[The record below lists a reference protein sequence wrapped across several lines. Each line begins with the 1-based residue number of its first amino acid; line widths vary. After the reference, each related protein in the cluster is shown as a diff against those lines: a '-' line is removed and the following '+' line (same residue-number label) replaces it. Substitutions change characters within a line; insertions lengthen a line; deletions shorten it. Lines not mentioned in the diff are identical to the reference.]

1 MSVRRIKT
9 NGNIHQRKDTGDY
22 IGVVWYVDDDGKDKR
37 KSFSAKTKAGVQ
49 TKITNYI
56 AEFNQSVEESD
67 ESRKTLKDSMQTWLE
82 VFKFPSV
89 ERTTYDR
96 LECTAKNHV
105 YPELGSKVVSTI
117 KAADIKKLLNDRMSQ
132 GYAYTTVKKIHG
144 ILNEYFR
151 FLIEQEYIE
160 KNPMRSVPMI
170 KKQNFMAAQGKENL
184 PTSDTVTI
192 FTDEEI
198 QKFKEECVKTWGT
211 GKRMYQQSAAYI
223 LMLNTGLR
231 TGELLG
237 LLNSDINLENRV
249 MHINQAVKEVQ
260 KRDGVE
266 LESGREIE
274 VGKPKSATSKRIVP
288 LNNTAVEA
296 IKELREEFYF
306 GEDTPLVCDSKGNYT
321 KPSNFRKRFYRI
333 LDAAGIERKGLHSLR
348 HTFATNLVNGI
359 KQPDGTIK
367 SLTPRQVGD
376 LLGHSTS
383 QITEMYY
390 VKRDNSRLI
399 GITDSFEI

>member
-22 IGVVWYVDDDGKDKR
+22 IGVVRYVDDDGEIKR
-37 KSFSAKTKAGVQ
+37 KSFSSKTKSEAQ
-49 TKITNYI
+49 QKITNYI
-56 AEFNQSVEESD
+56 MEFNKSIEESD
-67 ESRKTLKDSMQTWLE
+67 ESRKKLKDSMQSWLE

-96 LECTAKNHV
+96 LESTARIHV
-105 YPELGSKVVSTI
+105 YPALGDKVVSTI
-117 KAADIKKLLNDRMSQ
+117 KAADIKKLLNDKMND
-132 GYAYTTVKKIHG
+132 GYAYSTVKKIHG
-144 ILNEYFR
+144 IMGEYFK

-198 QKFKEECVKTWGT
+198 RKFKEECVRTWGT
-211 GKRMYQQSAAYI
+211 GKRLYQQSAAYI

-237 LLNSDINLENRV
+237 LLNSDIDLENRV

-274 VGKPKSATSKRIVP
+274 VGKPKSATSKRTVP
-288 LNNTAVEA
+288 LNNTAIEA
-296 IKELREEFYF
+296 IKELRAEFYF
-306 GEDTPLVCDSKGNYT
+306 GEDSPLVCDSKGNYT

-333 LDAAGIERKGLHSLR
+333 LDGAGIEHKGLHSLR

-399 GITDSFEI
+399 GITDNFEI

>member
-37 KSFSAKTKAGVQ
+37 KSFSAKTKSEVQ
-49 TKITNYI
+49 QKITNYI

-67 ESRKTLKDSMQTWLE
+67 ESRKKLKDSMQSWLE

-96 LECTAKNHV
+96 LESTARIHV
-105 YPELGSKVVSTI
+105 YPTLGDKVVSTI
-117 KAADIKKLLNDRMSQ
+117 KAADIKKLLNDKMND
-132 GYAYTTVKKIHG
+132 GYAYSTVKKIHG
-144 ILNEYFR
+144 IIGEYFK

-170 KKQNFMAAQGKENL
+170 KKSNFMAAQGKENL
-184 PTSDTVTI
+184 PTCDTVVV

-198 QKFKEECVKTWGT
+198 QKFKEECVRTWGT

-237 LLNSDINLENRV
+237 LLNSDIDLENRV
-249 MHINQAVKEVQ
+249 LHINQAVKEVQ

-266 LESGREIE
+266 FESGREIE
-274 VGKPKSATSKRIVP
+274 VGKPKTATSKRTVP

-296 IKELREEFYF
+296 IKELRAEFYF
-306 GEDTPLVCDSKGNYT
+306 GEDSPLVCDSKGNYT
-321 KPSNFRKRFYRI
+321 KPSNLRKRYYRI
-333 LDAAGIERKGLHSLR
+333 LEAAGIEQKGLHSLR
-348 HTFATNLVNGI
+348 HTFATNLVNGV

-367 SLTPRQVGD
+367 CLTPRQAGD

-390 VKRDNSRLI
+390 VKRDNTRLI
-399 GITDSFEI
+399 GITDYFEI

>member
-1 MSVRRIKT
+1 M
-9 NGNIHQRKDTGDY
+9 
-22 IGVVWYVDDDGKDKR
+22 VWYVDDDGKDKR
-37 KSFSAKTKAGVQ
+37 KSFSAKTKSEVQ
-49 TKITNYI
+49 QKITNYI

-67 ESRKTLKDSMQTWLE
+67 ESRKKLKDSMQSWLE

-96 LECTAKNHV
+96 LESTARIHV
-105 YPELGSKVVSTI
+105 YPALGDKVVSTI
-117 KAADIKKLLNDRMSQ
+117 KATDIKKLLNDKMND
-132 GYAYTTVKKIHG
+132 GYAYSTVKKIHG
-144 ILNEYFR
+144 IIGEYFK

-184 PTSDTVTI
+184 PTCDTVVV

-198 QKFKEECVKTWGT
+198 AKFKEECVRTWGT

-237 LLNSDINLENRV
+237 LLNSDIDLENRV
-249 MHINQAVKEVQ
+249 LHINQAVKEVQ

-266 LESGREIE
+266 FESGREIE
-274 VGKPKSATSKRIVP
+274 VGKPKTATSKRTVP

-296 IKELREEFYF
+296 IKELRAEFYF
-306 GEDTPLVCDSKGNYT
+306 GEDSPLVCDSKGNYT
-321 KPSNFRKRFYRI
+321 KPSNLRKRYYRI
-333 LDAAGIERKGLHSLR
+333 LEAAGIEQKGLHSLR
-348 HTFATNLVNGI
+348 HLLAGGGPFCRHCRHF
-359 KQPDGTIK
+359 
-367 SLTPRQVGD
+367 PRPTG
-376 LLGHSTS
+376 
-383 QITEMYY
+383 E
-390 VKRDNSRLI
+390 
-399 GITDSFEI
+399 

>member
-37 KSFSAKTKAGVQ
+37 KSFSAKTKSEVQ
-49 TKITNYI
+49 QKITNYI

-67 ESRKTLKDSMQTWLE
+67 ESRKKLKDSMQSWLE

-96 LECTAKNHV
+96 LESTARIHV
-105 YPELGSKVVSTI
+105 YPALGDKVVSTV
-117 KAADIKKLLNDRMSQ
+117 KAADIKKLLNDKMND
-132 GYAYTTVKKIHG
+132 GYAYSTVKKIHG
-144 ILNEYFR
+144 IIGEYFK

-160 KNPMRSVPMI
+160 KNPMRNVPMI
-170 KKQNFMAAQGKENL
+170 KKPNFMAAQGKENL
-184 PTSDTVTI
+184 PTCDTVVV

-198 QKFKEECVKTWGT
+198 QKFKEECVRTWGT

-237 LLNSDINLENRV
+237 LLNSDIDLENRV
-249 MHINQAVKEVQ
+249 MHINQAVKEIQ

-266 LESGREIE
+266 FESGREIE
-274 VGKPKSATSKRIVP
+274 VGKPKTATSKRTVP

-321 KPSNFRKRFYRI
+321 KPSNLRKRYYRI
-333 LDAAGIERKGLHSLR
+333 LEAAGIEQKGLHSLR
-348 HTFATNLVNGI
+348 HTFATNLVNGV

-367 SLTPRQVGD
+367 CLTPIQAGD

-390 VKRDNSRLI
+390 VKRDNSRLK
-399 GITDSFEI
+399 GITDSFEF

>member
-1 MSVRRIKT
+1 MSVRKI
-9 NGNIHQRKDTGDY
+9 NSSNIHQRKDTGDY
-22 IGVVWYVDDDGKDKR
+22 IGVVRYVDDDGEIKR
-37 KSFSAKTKAGVQ
+37 KSFSSKTKSEAQ
-49 TKITNYI
+49 QKITNYI
-56 AEFNQSVEESD
+56 MEFNKTIEESD
-67 ESRKTLKDSMQTWLE
+67 ESRKKLKDSMQSWLG

-96 LECTAKNHV
+96 LESTARIHV
-105 YPELGSKVVSTI
+105 YPALGDKVVSTI
-117 KAADIKKLLNDRMSQ
+117 KAADIKKLLNDKMND
-132 GYAYTTVKKIHG
+132 GYAYSTVKKIHG
-144 ILNEYFR
+144 IIGEYFK

-170 KKQNFMAAQGKENL
+170 KKQNFMAAQGKDNL
-184 PTSDTVTI
+184 PTCDTVVV

-198 QKFKEECVKTWGT
+198 AKFKEECVRTWGT

-237 LLNSDINLENRV
+237 LLNSDIDLENRV
-249 MHINQAVKEVQ
+249 LHINQAVKEVQ

-266 LESGREIE
+266 FESGREIE
-274 VGKPKSATSKRIVP
+274 VGKPKTATSKRTVP

-296 IKELREEFYF
+296 IKELRAEFYF

-321 KPSNFRKRFYRI
+321 KPSNLRKRYYRI
-333 LDAAGIERKGLHSLR
+333 LEAAGIEQKGLHSLR
-348 HTFATNLVNGI
+348 HTFATNLVNGV

-367 SLTPRQVGD
+367 CLTPRQAGD

-390 VKRDNSRLI
+390 VKRDNSRLV

>member
-37 KSFSAKTKAGVQ
+37 KSFSAKTKSEVQ
-49 TKITNYI
+49 QKITNYI

-67 ESRKTLKDSMQTWLE
+67 ESRKKLKDSMQSWLE

-96 LECTAKNHV
+96 LESTARIHV
-105 YPELGSKVVSTI
+105 YPALGDKVVSTI
-117 KAADIKKLLNDRMSQ
+117 KAADIKKLLNDKMND
-132 GYAYTTVKKIHG
+132 GYAYSTVKKIHG
-144 ILNEYFR
+144 IIGEYFK

-184 PTSDTVTI
+184 PTCDTVVV

-198 QKFKEECVKTWGT
+198 QKFKEECVRTWGT

-237 LLNSDINLENRV
+237 LLNSDIDLENRV

-266 LESGREIE
+266 FESGREIE
-274 VGKPKSATSKRIVP
+274 VGKPKTATSKRTVP

-296 IKELREEFYF
+296 IKELRAEFYF
-306 GEDTPLVCDSKGNYT
+306 GENTPLVCDSKGNYT
-321 KPSNFRKRFYRI
+321 KPSNLRKRYYRI
-333 LDAAGIERKGLHSLR
+333 LEAVGIEQKGLHSLR
-348 HTFATNLVNGI
+348 HTFATNLVNGV

-367 SLTPRQVGD
+367 CLTPRQAGD

-399 GITDSFEI
+399 GIADNFEI